1 MLPTSA
7 RLEGNLHELE
17 LLNRLNLK
25 TEPCQRFRDH
35 LHIARSS
42 NNIEIKNRKTITCIL
57 CKIAKKWEIFDIFAY
72 CKIVKKYW
80 KCKKNHLHI
89 ASDKDLDRKWRI
101 LCEGKSFLVGKG
113 AKERRSESAPVLWQ
127 WRRRR
132 GWWDTE
138 LPLVTFEP
146 KPFWEQWVSKILL
159 SSFPV
164 HFCVELKHHKI
175 QASKDNK

>member
-1 MLPTSA
+1 MLSTSA
-7 RLEGNLHELE
+7 RLKGNLHKLE

-57 CKIAKKWEIFDIFAY
+57 CKIAKKKWEIFDKSAAY

-159 SSFPV
+159 STFPA
-164 HFCVELKHHKI
+164 HYCVELKFK
-175 QASKDNK
+175 QTP